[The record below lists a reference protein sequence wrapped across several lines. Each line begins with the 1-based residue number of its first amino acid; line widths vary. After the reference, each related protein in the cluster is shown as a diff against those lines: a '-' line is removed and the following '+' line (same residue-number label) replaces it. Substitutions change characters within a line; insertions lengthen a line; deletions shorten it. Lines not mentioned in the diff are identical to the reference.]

1 MLAKLNQNRDYTLQK
16 ITRGARPL
24 LASSKPIN
32 IDHSFYKMASQP
44 EDLEDDFEFE
54 SDEDSD
60 LQDLGSFA
68 LS

>member
-1 MLAKLNQNRDYTLQK
+1 MFTKLNQNRDYTLQK

-24 LASSKPIN
+24 LASSKPIK

-44 EDLEDDFEFE
+44 EDLEDDFE